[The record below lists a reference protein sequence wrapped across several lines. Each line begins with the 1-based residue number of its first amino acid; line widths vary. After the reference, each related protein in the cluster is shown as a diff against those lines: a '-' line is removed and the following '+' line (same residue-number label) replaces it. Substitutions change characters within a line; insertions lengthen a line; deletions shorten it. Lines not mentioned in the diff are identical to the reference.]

1 MPNYRSQ
8 FFKNTLQTEIDGNS
22 TQWKKAFDWGN
33 HATSGYI
40 TGLIEDTTPYLA
52 GELNL
57 DNNDIVIDCKND
69 TGAVISGGIPVYV
82 SGYYANG
89 KSLIAPADASDSNKM
104 PAFGMT
110 NTTINDG
117 EEGTFGIM
125 GVVTNFDT
133 TAFNVGDVVYVASG
147 GGITN
152 IKPTGN
158 SSLLIQNLGRVLR
171 SHTNGR
177 VLLLG
182 SGRTNDVPNSG
193 NFQTLSINTLGSANE
208 IVIVS
213 GNQLLS
219 SSNLLSIDTA
229 NERIGIGTSS
239 PEVKLHI
246 DGDAAQEAQIRLEQH
261 NNTADAPDIR
271 IRRSRGTHASPSTLN
286 ANDYGFRLNIDI
298 YDGASYTNAGQL
310 RWDNDGTT
318 NNNGTNM
325 VFGLQTRVN
334 GVTADRIII
343 DNGGKIQFNSA
354 YKFPTSDGS
363 TNQFLKTD
371 GSGNLNFAQSIISD
385 TTNMGGATGINNIVS
400 ISQSGY
406 DNLPVSSGG
415 PGYDPNTVYFI
426 T

>member
-1 MPNYRSQ
+1 MPNYRTQ
-8 FFKNTLQTEIDGNS
+8 FFKDRLQTERDGDS
-22 TQWKKAFDWGN
+22 TQWKQAFDWGN

-57 DNNDIVIDCKND
+57 DNNDIVIDCRND
-69 TGAVISGGIPVYV
+69 TGAVISGGTPVYV
-82 SGYYANG
+82 SGFYSNG
-89 KSLIAPADASDSNKM
+89 KALIAPADASDSNKM

-110 NTTINDG
+110 NITINDG

-193 NFQTLSINTLGSANE
+193 NFQTLTINN
-208 IVIVS
+208 VYV
-213 GNQLLS
+213 
-219 SSNLLSIDTA
+219 
-229 NERIGIGTSS
+229 
-239 PEVKLHI
+239 
-246 DGDAAQEAQIRLEQH
+246 
-261 NNTADAPDIR
+261 
-271 IRRSRGTHASPSTLN
+271 
-286 ANDYGFRLNIDI
+286 
-298 YDGASYTNAGQL
+298 
-310 RWDNDGTT
+310 
-318 NNNGTNM
+318 
-325 VFGLQTRVN
+325 
-334 GVTADRIII
+334 
-343 DNGGKIQFNSA
+343 
-354 YKFPTSDGS
+354 FPTGDGS
-363 TNQFLKTD
+363 TGQFLKTD
-371 GSGNLNFAQSIISD
+371 GSGNLSFSQSIISD

-406 DNLPVSSGG
+406 NNLPVSSGG
-415 PGYDPNTVYFI
+415 PGYNANTVYFI